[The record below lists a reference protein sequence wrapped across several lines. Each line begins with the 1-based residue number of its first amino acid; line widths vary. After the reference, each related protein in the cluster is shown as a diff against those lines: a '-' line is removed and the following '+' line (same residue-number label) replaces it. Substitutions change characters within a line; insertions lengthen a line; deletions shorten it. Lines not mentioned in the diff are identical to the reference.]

1 MSFLNLKDKV
11 FLVFGVA
18 NKKSLAWYIAKT
30 LEAEGAQVIY
40 SVRSESRKKSL
51 ERMLEGKRVYI
62 CDVEYPKQIE
72 SLAQE
77 VGRSFGELDGIV
89 HSIAFAN
96 YAEGF
101 KPFHETKRGDFLQ
114 ATAISSFSMVEI
126 ANAFKPYLN
135 KKGSVV
141 AISISSQV
149 MAEKYGYMSPIK
161 ASLDSSMRFLAKSF
175 SRDSHVRFNTV
186 NAGPLKTS
194 ASAGI
199 PGYLDNYLFAE
210 KLTLRKEALKT
221 QEVADVVVYLLSERS
236 SGINAQGIVV
246 NSGMD
251 MNYFDEEVV
260 NLATQI
266 QRK

>member
-96 YAEGF
+96 YAEG
-101 KPFHETKRGDFLQ
+101 
-114 ATAISSFSMVEI
+114 
-126 ANAFKPYLN
+126 
-135 KKGSVV
+135 
-141 AISISSQV
+141 
-149 MAEKYGYMSPIK
+149 
-161 ASLDSSMRFLAKSF
+161 
-175 SRDSHVRFNTV
+175 
-186 NAGPLKTS
+186 
-194 ASAGI
+194 
-199 PGYLDNYLFAE
+199 
-210 KLTLRKEALKT
+210 
-221 QEVADVVVYLLSERS
+221 
-236 SGINAQGIVV
+236 
-246 NSGMD
+246 
-251 MNYFDEEVV
+251 
-260 NLATQI
+260 
-266 QRK
+266 